1 MRVLFHTAPI
11 RAHTLPLIPLAWA
24 LRAAGHDVLF
34 ASAGEGAVV
43 TGAGLSMVDI
53 APNLEIGPMFMPLF
67 ERHRGLYESRATSPA
82 EAATIAEIFG
92 AVNDSLA
99 PGLVETA
106 ERWRPD
112 LIVHDSSAAAGA
124 MCAALLG
131 IPAVQHDVYLESSR
145 GQCERIASYMT
156 DTFERFGVDRLPA
169 DPLSVHI
176 TPPSVE
182 PEGQYGWAMRN
193 VPYSGGTELPDWLTA
208 SKPRPTVAVTM
219 GLTWGEIGPVEQ
231 IIAAA
236 GEVDADFVLAISG
249 YDLSKYGALPS
260 NVRAAGWIPL
270 SDLLP
275 RCTAVIH
282 HGGGGTS
289 LTSLALGLPQLV
301 FAGGIGHYAAA
312 AAIGRRGAG
321 VFARADAIEPELFR
335 RWLKDDAVRR
345 AAAEVRAEVEA
356 LPSPLEIAAR
366 LGTLVAGGTEQGRV

>member
-11 RAHTLPLIPLAWA
+11 RAHTLPLVPLAWA

-34 ASAGEGAVV
+34 ASAGEGTVV
-43 TGAGLSMVDI
+43 TEAGLSMVDI
-53 APNLEIGPMFMPLF
+53 APGFDIRPMFMPLF
-67 ERHRGLYESRATSPA
+67 RRHQGLYESRATSPA
-82 EAATIAEIFG
+82 EADTIAEIFG
-92 AVNDSLA
+92 TANGELA
-99 PGLVETA
+99 PGLVEA
-106 ERWRPD
+106 ARRWRPD
-112 LIVHDSSAAAGA
+112 LIVHDSSATAGA

-145 GQCERIASYMT
+145 GQRERIASYMT
-156 DTFERFGVDRLPA
+156 DTFERFGVAGLPA
-169 DPLSVHI
+169 DPVALHI

-193 VPYSGGTELPDWLTA
+193 LCYSGGAELPDWLTA
-208 SKPRPTVAVTM
+208 PKQRPTVAVTM
-219 GLTWGEIGPVEQ
+219 GLTWGEIGPVER
-231 IIAAA
+231 IITAA

-249 YDLSKYGALPS
+249 YDLSKYGTLPS

-321 VFARADAIEPELFR
+321 IFADADAIEPELFR
-335 RWLKDDAVRR
+335 RWLKDDAIRR
-345 AAAEVRAEVEA
+345 AAAEVRAEVAA
-356 LPSPLEIAAR
+356 LPSPGEIAAR
-366 LGTLVAGGTEQGRV
+366 LGAMVAGGGDGRG